1 MGSVL
6 HHDATFVIVF
16 RKLEFDVVL
25 VETTN
30 DVLHNLSGL
39 RRWLIVNML
48 IIFLTPRVRD
58 KFDLDIDLF
67 VRLNRAELCDL
78 RQRCC

>member
-1 MGSVL
+1 MGAML
-6 HHDATFVIVF
+6 HHNATFVVVL

-39 RRWLIVNML
+39 RWWLIVIML

-67 VRLNRAELCDL
+67 VRLNRAEFCDL

>member
-1 MGSVL
+1 MSPML
-6 HHDATFVIVF
+6 HHDATFVVVF

-25 VETTN
+25 VETTD
-30 DVLHNLSGL
+30 DVLHDLSGL

-58 KFDLDIDLF
+58 KFDFDIDLF
-67 VRLNRAELCDL
+67 VRLNRAELSDL